1 MKIGVSSQLLEHT
14 RYKRLIVCNESVF
27 DNGSDRGSDTVG
39 RCGSREDPDIQDR
52 SGYRTS
58 MYDAV
63 WDPDGLWTQK
73 AAEELLRNTR
83 EYYSAVM
90 MLHKNAEIGQGSYV
104 VEKRLLRGYA
114 KIAKKDQR
122 RPVGDG
128 VVSSIRTRTSKPK
141 PRLTGFYFQ

>member
-83 EYYSAVM
+83 EYYSGDDAAQKRGDRTGDYTWWKNDFYADMLRLPKKINGDPSVM
-90 MLHKNAEIGQGSYV
+90 GWYPAFEPEPANPS
-104 VEKRLLRGYA
+104 RG
-114 KIAKKDQR
+114 
-122 RPVGDG
+122 
-128 VVSSIRTRTSKPK
+128 
-141 PRLTGFYFQ
+141 